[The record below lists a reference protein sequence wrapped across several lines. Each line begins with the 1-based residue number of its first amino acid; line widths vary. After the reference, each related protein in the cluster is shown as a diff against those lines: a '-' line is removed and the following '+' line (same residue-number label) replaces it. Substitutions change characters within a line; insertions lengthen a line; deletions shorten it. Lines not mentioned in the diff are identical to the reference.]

1 MTHGLHTIPLLPAQD
16 ELKEIDCG
24 VEKLEQVIQS
34 AKERRKNEE
43 PLLDEIEHIN
53 TLS

>member
-1 MTHGLHTIPLLPAQD
+1 MAQALQTIPLLPAQD
-16 ELKEIDCG
+16 ELKEIDYG
-24 VEKLEQVIQS
+24 LEKLDQVIQS

-53 TLS
+53 ELS